1 MAWGSSQKAAPR
13 AGQGGHSTGITP
25 RGGLA
30 PAPLPAAAPGGHRDP
45 LAVARAVAAHAGPV
59 SVGLQRGDAAS
70 AQLRLGKVSTG
81 VGTRKHPVIDTNS
94 SRASRDAPQ
103 APDARRDPGQALGG
117 RGGAKGR
124 GQGAGGQGAGPGR
137 VRGRGRACRP
147 RPSRSGVSAGRR
159 AGPPPSSAP
168 IGCRAAGARVL
179 THPALPLAA
188 GAEGAGRGRRSVSEG
203 RGAA

>member
-1 MAWGSSQKAAPR
+1 MAWGSFQKAAPR
-13 AGQGGHSTGITP
+13 AGQGGHPTGITP

-30 PAPLPAAAPGGHRDP
+30 PAPHPAAAPGGHRDP

-59 SVGLQRGDAAS
+59 SVGLQRGDAAG

-103 APDARRDPGQALGG
+103 APDARRDPAQALGPG
-117 RGGAKGR
+117 R
-124 GQGAGGQGAGPGR
+124 GQGAGPGR

-147 RPSRSGVSAGRR
+147 RPSCPGVSAGRR

-168 IGCRAAGARVL
+168 IGCRAAGR
-179 THPALPLAA
+179 A
-188 GAEGAGRGRRSVSEG
+188 G
-203 RGAA
+203 